1 MVLIKIQ
8 IMDFTNASLKKKK
21 NAQGSGA
28 ATIAE
33 AADYFQLFYLYD
45 LLGLTI
51 LARRKTFWQWF
62 DRVKVRFL

>member
-1 MVLIKIQ
+1 MVLFKIQ
-8 IMDFTNASLKKKK
+8 IMDSTNASLKKK